1 MHTYG
6 VILRGYKE
14 FDYYQADRWL
24 VENGTVSLIKD
35 GAPVALFPFD
45 NLLAVVNLTS
55 GARLT
60 EAQSRDTLASIL
72 SRTRSHLTES
82 RQSGAA
88 FSQFKKATAA
98 AADFLTVLRE
108 ICTNYAARFAPPMC
122 RGLRAGR

>member
-35 GAPVALFPFD
+35 GAPIALFPFD

-60 EAQSRDTLASIL
+60 EAQSRDRLASNRNI
-72 SRTRSHLTES
+72 SGRTRPGE
-82 RQSGAA
+82 QS
-88 FSQFKKATAA
+88 
-98 AADFLTVLRE
+98 
-108 ICTNYAARFAPPMC
+108 
-122 RGLRAGR
+122 

>member
-35 GAPVALFPFD
+35 GAPIALFPFD

-60 EAQSRDTLASIL
+60 EAQSRDTLASNRNI
-72 SRTRSHLTES
+72 SGRTRPGERS
-82 RQSGAA
+82 
-88 FSQFKKATAA
+88 
-98 AADFLTVLRE
+98 
-108 ICTNYAARFAPPMC
+108 
-122 RGLRAGR
+122 